1 MHREDRHMTLEEAR
15 RNLKDLEL
23 REFAYNHAAGM
34 LYFDGVTAAP
44 KGTYVSRGK
53 TLSVLNEEIYK
64 LSSSEAAHETLKVLA
79 EHMDELTE
87 PERRLVQLREKALRF
102 RSRVP
107 MDEYVAYQ
115 ELLNEAATVWR
126 EAKGRSDFAMFEPL
140 LQKIVEASRRFA
152 ALVEP
157 EKDPYDFWLDN
168 YEEGMTQEFCDK
180 FFAKL
185 REKLVPLI
193 ARVGAAEQPDTSLLD
208 VRFPL
213 DKQAELSAWLMRFL
227 RLDLDRCGL
236 TTTEHPFTIDFSRHD
251 VRITTKYYENAFAS
265 SMFSVI
271 HEGGHALYELGT
283 SEDYAFTQL
292 GRGVSMGV
300 HESQSRFYE
309 NIIGRSKAFCSLAWP
324 ELVKLCPELGRY
336 DAEQFWRAVNSAKPG
351 LIRIEADELTYSLH
365 IMVRYDLER
374 ALLHGELEAK
384 DLPSHWN
391 ELYKKYL
398 GVDVPDDARG
408 VLQDSHWSGGQL
420 GYFPSYALGSAYG
433 AQLLAQMRESVDVDA
448 AVASGD
454 ISPVNT
460 WLCERIW
467 KYGSLKKPS
476 ELMRG
481 ALGGEFDPSYYT
493 DYLEAKLC
501 EVYRL

>member
-1 MHREDRHMTLEEAR
+1 MTLEEAR
-15 RNLKDLEL
+15 GNLKDLEL

-64 LSSSEAAHETLKVLA
+64 LSSSEAAHETLRVLS
-79 EHMDELTE
+79 ERMDELTE
-87 PERRLVQLREKALRF
+87 PERRIVELREKALRF

-115 ELLNEAATVWR
+115 ELLNESATVWR
-126 EAKGRSDFAMFEPL
+126 EAKAKSDFALFQPVLE
-140 LQKIVEASRRFA
+140 KIVAANRRFA
-152 ALVEP
+152 GLVEP
-157 EKDPYDFWLDN
+157 DKDAYDFWLDN
-168 YEEGMTQEFCDK
+168 YEEGMTQEFCDS
-180 FFAKL
+180 FFARL

-251 VRITTKYYENAFAS
+251 VRITTKYHENAFAS

-365 IMVRYDLER
+365 IMVRYELER

-433 AQLLAQMRESVDVDA
+433 AQLLAQLRESVDVDA

-454 ISPVNT
+454 ISPVNS

-476 ELMRG
+476 ELIRG

>member
-1 MHREDRHMTLEEAR
+1 M
-15 RNLKDLEL
+15 
-23 REFAYNHAAGM
+23 
-34 LYFDGVTAAP
+34 
-44 KGTYVSRGK
+44 
-53 TLSVLNEEIYK
+53 
-64 LSSSEAAHETLKVLA
+64 
-79 EHMDELTE
+79 
-87 PERRLVQLREKALRF
+87 
-102 RSRVP
+102 
-107 MDEYVAYQ
+107 
-115 ELLNEAATVWR
+115 
-126 EAKGRSDFAMFEPL
+126 
-140 LQKIVEASRRFA
+140 
-152 ALVEP
+152 
-157 EKDPYDFWLDN
+157 
-168 YEEGMTQEFCDK
+168 
-180 FFAKL
+180 
-185 REKLVPLI
+185 
-193 ARVGAAEQPDTSLLD
+193 
-208 VRFPL
+208 
-213 DKQAELSAWLMRFL
+213 
-227 RLDLDRCGL
+227 
-236 TTTEHPFTIDFSRHD
+236 
-251 VRITTKYYENAFAS
+251 
-265 SMFSVI
+265 
-271 HEGGHALYELGT
+271 
-283 SEDYAFTQL
+283 
-292 GRGVSMGV
+292 
-300 HESQSRFYE
+300 
-309 NIIGRSKAFCSLAWP
+309 
-324 ELVKLCPELGRY
+324 KLCPELGRY

-365 IMVRYDLER
+365 IMVRYELER

-454 ISPVNT
+454 ISPVNS

-476 ELMRG
+476 ELIRG

>member
-1 MHREDRHMTLEEAR
+1 MTLEEAR
-15 RNLKDLEL
+15 KSLRDLEL

-53 TLSVLNEEIYK
+53 TLSVLNEAAYS
-64 LSSSEAAHETLKVLA
+64 LSNSEEARETLRVLS
-79 EHMDELTE
+79 EHTDELTAAE
-87 PERRLVQLREKALRF
+87 ARLVKLREKALRF

-107 MDEYVAYQ
+107 VDEYVAYQ

-126 EAKGRSDFAMFEPL
+126 EAKAKSDYAMFEPL
-140 LQKIVEASRRFA
+140 LQRIIDACRRFA
-152 ALVEP
+152 ELVEP
-157 EKDPYDFWLDN
+157 DRDPYDFWLDN
-168 YEEGMTQEFCDK
+168 YEEGMTQEFCNK
-180 FFAKL
+180 FFAVL
-185 REKLVPLI
+185 RERLVPLI
-193 ARVGAAEQPDTSLLD
+193 ARVGAAEQPDLTLLG
-208 VRFPL
+208 VKFPIPA
-213 DKQAELSAWLMRFL
+213 QERLSERLMSFL
-227 RLDLDRCGL
+227 GIDADRCAL

-283 SEDYAFTQL
+283 AEEYAFTQL

-300 HESQSRFYE
+300 HESQSRFFE
-309 NIIGRSKAFCSLAWP
+309 NIIGRSRAFAGFIWP
-324 ELVKLCPELGRY
+324 ELVKLCPELDKY
-336 DAEQFWRAVNSAKPG
+336 DAETFWRAVNAAQPG

-365 IMVRYDLER
+365 IMVRYELER
-374 ALLHGELEAK
+374 AMLHGELNAK
-384 DLPSHWN
+384 DLPARWN
-391 ELYKKYL
+391 ELYKSYL

-433 AQLLAQMRESVDVDA
+433 AQLLARMRESFDVDK

-454 ISPVNT
+454 LAPVRD
-460 WLCERIW
+460 WLGERIW
-467 KYGSLKKPS
+467 RHGGLIEPGK
-476 ELMRG
+476 LMES
-481 ALGGEFDPSYYT
+481 ALGGQFDPLYYT
-493 DYLEAKLC
+493 DYLEAKMR